1 MISPGKEDAKRM
13 AGPHTGTITFLFT
26 DVEGSTSLWE
36 RNPEAMSE
44 ALSRHD
50 EILRTA
56 IEAHNGHVFK
66 TVGDAFHAIF
76 SAAPDALQAALEA
89 QRALLHEE
97 WAETGPLQV
106 RMALHTGAAEERDG
120 DYFGPSLNRVARLLS
135 AGHGE
140 QILLSLATRE
150 LVRDRL
156 PEESGLRDLGERRL
170 KDLSRP
176 ERVFQITSSSLA
188 IEFAPLLEK
197 GWIRAARLRR

>member
-1 MISPGKEDAKRM
+1 M

-56 IEAHNGHVFK
+56 TEAHDGHVFK

-76 SAAPDALQAALEA
+76 SSAPETLEAALEA
-89 QRALLHEE
+89 QRALLREE
-97 WAETGPLQV
+97 WEETGSLRV
-106 RMALHTGAAEERDG
+106 RMALHTGAAEERAG

-135 AGHGE
+135 AGHGG
-140 QILLSLATRE
+140 QVLLSLA
-150 LVRDRL
+150 
-156 PEESGLRDLGERRL
+156 
-170 KDLSRP
+170 
-176 ERVFQITSSSLA
+176 
-188 IEFAPLLEK
+188 
-197 GWIRAARLRR
+197 

>member
-1 MISPGKEDAKRM
+1 M

-50 EILRTA
+50 EIVRTA
-56 IEAHNGHVFK
+56 IEAYNGHVFK

-76 SAAPDALQAALEA
+76 SSASDALQAALGA

-97 WAETGPLQV
+97 WAETGPLRV

-135 AGHGE
+135 AGHGG
-140 QILLSLATRE
+140 QTLLSLTTQE
-150 LVRDRL
+150 LVRDGL
-156 PEESGLRDLGERRL
+156 PDGANLSDLGERHL
-170 KDLSRP
+170 KDLFRP
-176 ERVFQITSSSLA
+176 ERVFQLVTPDLPQ
-188 IEFAPLLEK
+188 EFQPLKTLE
-197 GWIRAARLRR
+197 GRRNNLPLQPTPL

>member
-1 MISPGKEDAKRM
+1 MYVLDAERM
-13 AGPHTGTITFLFT
+13 VEPHTGTITFLFT

-36 RNPEAMSE
+36 RNPKAMSE
-44 ALSRHD
+44 ALVRHD

-56 IEAHNGHVFK
+56 IEAHDGHVFK
-66 TVGDAFHAIF
+66 TVGDAFHATF
-76 SAAPDALQAALEA
+76 SAAPDALDAALEA

-97 WAETGPLQV
+97 WTKTGPLRV

-135 AGHGE
+135 AGHGG
-140 QILLSLATRE
+140 QVLLSLATHE
-150 LVRDRL
+150 LVRDEL
-156 PEESGLRDLGERRL
+156 PEETGLRDLGERRL

-176 ERVFQITSSSLA
+176 ERVFQITSSSLP